1 MAMTVMNNSA
11 AMLSLGELNKNITE
25 MGKRQKKLSSGM
37 KINSAGDDAS
47 SYAISERM
55 RAQLRSLDQD
65 EQNVKNGASLLK
77 VGDGGISNIV
87 DELRNL
93 KELAINAANDS
104 NTDADRAIIQ
114 KEFNEKMANIDDIAS
129 TTNFNGINLL
139 DGTWK
144 RPTTHVVTRPVI
156 PNSYNVTVD
165 GDNIAN
171 NSITGFFANSGF
183 SQATANATNGKTED
197 SGAAWINGRQVLEG
211 RSWTPYTLD
220 FSGACSGLSLPGDI
234 NGQGFTI
241 FCAGNSDTSS
251 VTMSRFD
258 WCADSHS
265 FIFDASLPVGISR
278 TGRTDNIGDYG
289 GVHRSFVIGIAGVEN
304 SDDLVRAFYEGIRSA
319 VGGNSENQVDIVCHT
334 DILTFKHNSDNTY
347 SMDRNWGMWLYEGYP
362 TSDYI
367 PDPPPNEENMLV
379 TDDYHPLVIQSGTK
393 SAQNIN
399 LFIND
404 MHIDALKSDI
414 PNESDVE
421 RLEKYLPGSSLSTY
435 QNTIHEMGITES
447 ASKIGILD
455 GIMDRLVE
463 SSPGFASSSNYK
475 KYMEYR
481 DIVNAA
487 GSAQTLDNVKV
498 ITQKDASVAIRVVDS
513 AIEYALNEATYVGA
527 YISRMGFTESNIVT
541 SSENTQSAESVI
553 RDSDMAKEM
562 TNFTK
567 SSILSQSAQAML
579 AQANQVGSQ
588 ALSLL
593 QQ

>member
-25 MGKRQKKLSSGM
+25 MGKRQRKLSSGM